1 MTKLVRKA
9 VVAAVAVLVVFG
21 LMQLVPYRISNPRV
35 TAEPKWDSPQ
45 TLALAQRACFD
56 CHSNQTNWPWYD
68 KLPVSSWISVLDVV
82 RGRNHLNFS
91 EWGTP
96 RAQGEGGEGG
106 REGGGREGGRGVARA
121 IENGSMPPNAYLLL
135 HPEARLTDA
144 EKQQLIQGLQ
154 NSLK

>member
-1 MTKLVRKA
+1 MTRRVIGIFAVIVILGIVLLT
-9 VVAAVAVLVVFG
+9 VVAL
-21 LMQLVPYRISNPRV
+21 LLETNPPV
-35 TAEPKWDSPQ
+35 TAEPQWDSPQ

-135 HPEARLTDA
+135 HPAARLTDA